1 MAKNNG
7 ESRYIERTI
16 CMTHCP
22 KCGKYIPDG
31 GRMCIACGWKPE
43 EDESF
48 LKDNPYIN
56 YLQRVMDTVVNEF
69 PGKDGEEFKAKLQDH
84 DNSGWIAAAGY
95 LGPAFIY
102 TYLKY
107 GEYDIVRYH
116 ANQACILFLL
126 NIGAEFI
133 GKTPILGKALKSVA
147 SMALF
152 ALAFIGARAAV
163 AKKCE
168 PVPLVGELGIELL
181 K

>member
-1 MAKNNG
+1 
-7 ESRYIERTI
+7 
-16 CMTHCP
+16 
-22 KCGKYIPDG
+22 
-31 GRMCIACGWKPE
+31 MCIACGWKPE
-43 EDESF
+43 EDDSF

-69 PGKDGEEFKAKLQDH
+69 PGKDDEDFKAKLREH

-126 NIGAEFI
+126 NIATEFI
-133 GKTPILGKALKSVA
+133 GKTPILGKPLRSIA

-163 AKKCE
+163 AKKSE
-168 PVPLVGELGIELL
+168 PVPLVGELGIEIL